1 MTRPGDTPGD
11 GWTVLDVP
19 VDAPPAA
26 PDPDAPRA
34 DDPEVPTPAW
44 AEAGGPFA
52 GLADPA
58 PPPPAGPPGGKVFT
72 LEDRPAPALY
82 LLAWLLTGTGA
93 AMLLFSTQAPP
104 SPGRTLVLLVA
115 LLLLGTGFAAG
126 SGYQVVARRGRP
138 VAAYR
143 GPAPVLV
150 FGLVVVLSAFG
161 SGLLGAVGLAP
172 ESAAGFLAGLLVVA
186 LGYLIGVIAF
196 VVRTGALTWTEM
208 GWPAAGPGRPGRA
221 LGALVTGAVAA
232 LIAAPAVLLLGG
244 LATLLLGAEAAQILP
259 PARDVTDRLLIAL
272 AVAVVAPVGEE
283 IFFRGFALAAWAR
296 DLPVRSALVRS
307 AVFFA
312 VVHIANISAVTFA
325 QGARQALLQLV
336 VILPLGLLLGWLYL
350 RRGILAAIGG
360 HVAWNVLILGLTL
373 VRPGSPLA

>member
-1 MTRPGDTPGD
+1 MTRPGATPGD

-19 VDAPPAA
+19 VDAPPAP
-26 PDPDAPRA
+26 PDPD
-34 DDPEVPTPAW
+34 DPSPGDPDAPTPAW

-52 GLADPA
+52 GLADP

-126 SGYQVVARRGRP
+126 AGYQVVARRTRP
-138 VAAYR
+138 VTAYR

-150 FGLVVVLSAFG
+150 FGLVVVLSALG

-172 ESAAGFLAGLLVVA
+172 ESAAGFLIGLLVVA
-186 LGYLIGVIAF
+186 LGYLLGVTAF
-196 VVRTGALTWTEM
+196 VVRTDALTWTEM
-208 GWPAAGPGRPGRA
+208 GWPAAGPGRMRGA
-221 LGALVTGAVAA
+221 LAALVTGAVAT
-232 LIAAPAVLLLGG
+232 LVAAPAVAVVANLVGLLIGS
-244 LATLLLGAEAAQILP
+244 EAPQILP
-259 PARDVTDRLLIAL
+259 PARDVTDRILIAL

-296 DLPVRSALVRS
+296 DLPVRSALLRS

-325 QGARQALLQLV
+325 DGAKQALLQLL

-360 HVAWNVLILGLTL
+360 HVAWNALILGLTL
-373 VRPGSPLA
+373 VRSGSPLA